1 MVDAHKDVVWP
12 ELPYVAWR
20 DTCATLQLWT
30 QVVGKIRLTLAPR
43 LNHTWHVTLYP
54 TCHGLTTSPM
64 PYGNRMLQI
73 DFDFLDHVLVIH
85 LSDGSQETIPLKPM
99 SVAAFYRE
107 VMRRLEALGV
117 QVHIWPV
124 PHEVA
129 NPIPFEED
137 ETHASYDAE
146 YAQRFWKTLLQ
157 ADRVFTKFRSHFI
170 GKASPVHYFWGAMD
184 MAVTRFSG
192 RPAPPHPSV
201 PGLAD
206 RVVRDAYSHEVSSA
220 GFWPGGESFPEP
232 MFYSY
237 VYPEP
242 QGFANAVARPDAAY
256 YRREMG
262 EFVLPYEAVR
272 TAENPDETLMAFLQ
286 STYEAA
292 ANLGKWDREAL
303 EAKW

>member
-1 MVDAHKDVVWP
+1 
-12 ELPYVAWR
+12 LPYAAWR

-43 LNHTWHVTLYP
+43 LNHTWHVALYP

-73 DFDFLDHVLVIH
+73 DFDFLDHVLVMH
-85 LSDGSQETIPLKPM
+85 LNDGSQETIPLKPM

-137 ETHASYDAE
+137 ETHTSYDAE

-201 PGLAD
+201 PGLPD

-237 VYPEP
+237 AYPEP
-242 QGFANAVARPDAAY
+242 PGFAIAAARPDAAY

-286 STYEAA
+286 STYKAA
-292 ANLGKWDREAL
+292 ADLGKWDREAL

>member
-30 QVVGKIRLTLAPR
+30 QIVGKIRLTLAPR

-73 DFDFLDHVLVIH
+73 DFDFLGHVLVMH

-129 NPIPFEED
+129 NPIPFEKD

-146 YAQRFWKTLLQ
+146 YAQRFWQTLLQ

-170 GKASPVHYFWGAMD
+170 GKVSPVHYFWGAMD

-192 RPAPPHPSV
+192 RPAPPHPST
-201 PGLAD
+201 PGLPD

-237 VYPEP
+237 AYPEP
-242 QGFANAVARPDAAY
+242 QGFANAVARPDVAY

-292 ANLGKWDREAL
+292 ANLGKWDRQAL